1 MNDFL
6 EWFVPCFVVIALF
19 LMISGFAVFMRIM
32 HYKEKAVLAEYGR
45 HSQRQTREL
54 RRLRPEPADITP
66 EASFNHPSQAQ
77 AEISD
82 AAVQAQLDRALSYQ
96 SQMNRLVQQAANAAG
111 KSRLQKVAQQV
122 EAWVN
127 SIEKLARQ
135 IDLCQHD
142 SLIRQDREAVPK
154 IIQEL
159 ETRLAAETDEANRTE
174 LERTLGNL
182 QKQQASLEQLRS
194 LANRAEIQIEST
206 LSALG
211 TIYSQLLT
219 RQSVSHIADY
229 GQLSAKID
237 EEVQRLQDHLEALQE
252 VKLGVYKFS

>member
-6 EWFVPCFVVIALF
+6 EWSVPCSVVIALF
-19 LMISGFAVFMRIM
+19 LMIFGFAVVMRII
-32 HYKEKAVLAEYGR
+32 HYKEKAVLDEYYR
-45 HSQRQTREL
+45 QSKRQTFATVWEP
-54 RRLRPEPADITP
+54 RPEATLNQPAR
-66 EASFNHPSQAQ
+66 AQ
-77 AEISD
+77 AELAD
-82 AAVQAQLDRALSYQ
+82 TAVQVQIERALSYQ
-96 SQMNRLVQQAANAAG
+96 SQMNRLVQQAAHADG
-111 KSRLQKVAQQV
+111 QSRLQKVAQQV

-135 IDLCQHD
+135 IDLFQHD

-154 IIQEL
+154 IRQDL
-159 ETRLAAETDEANRTE
+159 ETRLAAETDEANRAE
-174 LERTLGNL
+174 LERTLHNL
-182 QKQQASLEQLRS
+182 QKQQASLEQLGS

-219 RQSVSHIADY
+219 GQSVSHIADY

-237 EEVQRLQDHLEALQE
+237 EEVQRLQDHLESLQE
-252 VKLGVYKFS
+252 VKLGIYKFS